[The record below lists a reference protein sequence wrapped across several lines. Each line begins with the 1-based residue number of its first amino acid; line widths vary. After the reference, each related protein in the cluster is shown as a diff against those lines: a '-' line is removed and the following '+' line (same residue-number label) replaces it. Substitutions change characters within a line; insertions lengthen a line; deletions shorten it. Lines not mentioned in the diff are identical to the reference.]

1 MLSYIIDMDKLMN
14 QLFSPLSKEYCD
26 YFYYLSVIGFILLS
40 VLVLSTLLIGLTKRK
55 GMDFYV
61 QMLSISFGYIIFY
74 FQNRLLYS
82 MCIGFE

>member
-1 MLSYIIDMDKLMN
+1 MDKLMN